1 MKSTPK
7 VMISEKSY
15 DSLFEVRQRIG
26 LTQKELAF
34 VIGVAPN
41 YLSMIESGK
50 KPFSPKLV
58 KKLELFESNLDGQHK
73 TAPSS
78 ISRLTGNQHP
88 QGELREGADIY
99 ADCPNCA
106 KKDAEIS
113 RLNMIID
120 KLVSK

>member
-15 DSLFEVRQRIG
+15 DSLFEVRQRLG

-34 VIGVAPN
+34 IIGVAPN

-58 KKLELFESNLDGQHK
+58 KKLELFEYNLNGQQK
-73 TAPSS
+73 TVLSS
-78 ISRLTGNQHP
+78 LSHSTGNQHH
-88 QGELREGADIY
+88 QGELKEVSDIY